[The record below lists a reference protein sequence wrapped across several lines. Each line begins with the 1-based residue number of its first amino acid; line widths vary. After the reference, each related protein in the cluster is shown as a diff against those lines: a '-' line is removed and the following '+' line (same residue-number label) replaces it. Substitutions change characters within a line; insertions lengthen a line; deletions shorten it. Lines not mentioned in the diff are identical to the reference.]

1 MEIDMGK
8 NVSLYE
14 RKLYVLHIDEVGML
28 KKVSQLSACLYQA
41 LLNFANITFEN

>member
-28 KKVSQLSACLYQA
+28 KKY
-41 LLNFANITFEN
+41 LNFLRAYIRRD